1 MNRRGRAALA
11 FGTLAILII
20 VAVIALRPQ
29 LPCPTIGYAYV
40 GDVELTFTSEQKS
53 VAACFGDGCTP
64 QPVNKGDDGKWSVP
78 QRPPYLLSDPAD
90 PGAERQGHITFIR
103 VAVGADSNAD
113 SVEQLPVE
121 SESTGEKE
129 FWHSCPGP
137 SRFKPVHVPQ

>member
-11 FGTLAILII
+11 FGTLAILVIA
-20 VAVIALRPQ
+20 AVIAMRPQ

-40 GDVELTFTSEQKS
+40 GDVELMFTSEPKT

-78 QRPPYLLSDPAD
+78 QRPPHLLSGPDL
-90 PGAERQGHITFIR
+90 GAETQGHITFIR
-103 VAVGADSNAD
+103 VAVGPHSNAGP
-113 SVEQLPVE
+113 VEQLPVE

-129 FWHSCPGP
+129 FWPSCPGP